1 MSQKKKLSLKKE
13 VQKEAVKIERKI
25 TNNSQIKDMEVSH
38 AMEES
43 LLAKIREYRKQHG
56 TPTHNEND
64 HCEISEELTPNFT
77 QRTNEVSGSFLSEED
92 QAALELGRELMKQT
106 NKGGNLHEVDK
117 EIHKHLNKGE
127 GERGKQKRAKLFRMP
142 HNKRLAVAAA
152 VVLLLVVGT
161 GATTIG
167 SKSYLKELWEKV
179 VGNGKVS
186 ITNVKDMDTQRTENE
201 EEVNIYKDITEKLG
215 ISSVR
220 LRYRPKGTQFKY
232 ATIDETQK
240 QAKLFYDYK
249 GSIIR
254 YGIYLNDSDSSL
266 GQMIT
271 DKPLDSFEVPSDEQV
286 IFVNSYEVKNQEYP
300 RYITTFEYEGVTYQ
314 LTGSMKKDE
323 FMKILQDLAY
333 FSKKP

>member
-64 HCEISEELTPNFT
+64 HCELSEELTPNFT

-106 NKGGNLHEVDK
+106 NKRENLHEVDK

-127 GERGKQKRAKLFRMP
+127 GESGKQKRAKLFRMP

-201 EEVNIYKDITEKLG
+201 EEVNVYKEIGEKLG
-215 ISSVR
+215 ISSIR
-220 LRYRPKGTQFKY
+220 LRYRPVDMVFQN
-232 ATIDETQK
+232 ATIDEKQK
-240 QAKLFYDYK
+240 QAQLFYNYK
-249 GSIIR
+249 DSIMR

-266 GQMIT
+266 GKKIP
-271 DKPLDSFEVPSDEQV
+271 DKLFESFEVHSDEQ
-286 IFVNSYEVKNQEYP
+286 IIQVNSYEIEGLEIP
-300 RYITTFEYEGVTYQ
+300 RYIAIFGYKGVTYQ
-314 LTGSMKKDE
+314 LTGVMEKEE
-323 FMKILQDLAY
+323 FRKILQNLAY
-333 FSKKP
+333 FSK